1 MFTLIFKDRSFE
13 ADSDDS
19 EEEDYTSKNYLAQVF
34 IVKNL
39 ETNES
44 KLTAEEIVNDAN

>member
-1 MFTLIFKDRSFE
+1 MFTLIFNGSFE
-13 ADSDDS
+13 SIS
-19 EEEDYTSKNYLAQVF
+19 EEEEEDYTSKNYLAQVF